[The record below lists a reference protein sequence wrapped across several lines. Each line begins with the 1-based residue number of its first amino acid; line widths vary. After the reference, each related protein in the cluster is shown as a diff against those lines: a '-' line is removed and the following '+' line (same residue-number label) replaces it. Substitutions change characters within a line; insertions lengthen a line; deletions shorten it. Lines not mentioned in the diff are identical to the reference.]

1 MRLFVNSDL
10 WNYTNTLSQ
19 IYMPTNSVPDIA
31 SMKLLDVVNH
41 NYIYASVLRFFG
53 IDFYKYPS
61 APLCQICQE
70 KGVNFQMLSKHLQ
83 LAHKREVGVEDALV
97 NYEADIVI
105 DYLKDGHSK
114 FIRQQLPYMA
124 DLIANISP
132 QFFDNEGLAK
142 DLKFVFPIFAED
154 FIHHIYEEEATFFK
168 YVARLHDASK
178 GKGNWGRLFFEM
190 LRNSIS
196 SYAEHH
202 SEEDDEMAGIRQL
215 TNNYQITE
223 STSVYTKVIYQ
234 ELQQFE
240 RDLKL
245 HAEIENKVLVSKAR
259 SLEKKVW
266 ARIRQ
271 FAKLN

>member
-1 MRLFVNSDL
+1 
-10 WNYTNTLSQ
+10 
-19 IYMPTNSVPDIA
+19 MPTNSIPDIS

-61 APLCQICQE
+61 ASLRQVCSE
-70 KGVNFQMLSKHLQ
+70 KNINFQV
-83 LAHKREVGVEDALV
+83 LANRLELANKREVGVEDALV

-114 FIRQQLPYMA
+114 FIRHQLPYMA
-124 DLIANISP
+124 DLIANIP
-132 QFFDNEGLAK
+132 PHFFDNEALAK

-154 FIHHIYEEEATFFK
+154 FIHHIYEEESTFFK
-168 YVARLHDASK
+168 YVIRLHDASR

-196 SYAEHH
+196 NYATHH

-245 HAEIENKVLVSKAR
+245 HAEIENKVLVAKAR
-259 SLEKKVW
+259 SLEKQVW
-266 ARIRQ
+266 TRIRQ